1 MTNLVVKM
9 ETIRSK
15 IYLLHNELSQALFSA
30 SSAEEKSSKTTSL
43 AKELEIKQRD
53 LMKKI
58 ANKEND
64 LDKMLEQLD
73 KAHRSIHEKERG
85 MAQAKEDKRT
95 ITADIEIKEQLLRSN
110 REKFDA
116 TTANLANVSTRS
128 EALERGR
135 KEVEHRVL
143 SYEETI
149 DKLQADI
156 RAARYLTDEASRK
169 FDEAT
174 YKIEK
179 IEQVL
184 ERALARATK
193 AEDNVDI
200 LEEKLRKTGNALT
213 QKVALKEKSS
223 KREEHLKHELR
234 HLQALWKEAESRTE
248 VEEDEVKKLEALEK
262 MLKKKFRKG

>member
-1 MTNLVVKM
+1 M

-116 TTANLANVSTRS
+116 TTANLANVSTR
-128 EALERGR
+128 
-135 KEVEHRVL
+135 
-143 SYEETI
+143 
-149 DKLQADI
+149 
-156 RAARYLTDEASRK
+156 
-169 FDEAT
+169 
-174 YKIEK
+174 
-179 IEQVL
+179 
-184 ERALARATK
+184 
-193 AEDNVDI
+193 
-200 LEEKLRKTGNALT
+200 
-213 QKVALKEKSS
+213 
-223 KREEHLKHELR
+223 
-234 HLQALWKEAESRTE
+234 
-248 VEEDEVKKLEALEK
+248 
-262 MLKKKFRKG
+262 